1 MSALDVGEQRRY
13 EEVMAMQKITV
24 ALAPDVVKRARK
36 VVKQGRA
43 KSLSAFVNGVLDE
56 RLRRDELDAV
66 LAEMD
71 AQYGPVDEETRSWAR
86 SVLSS

>member
-1 MSALDVGEQRRY
+1 
-13 EEVMAMQKITV
+13 MATEKVTV
-24 ALAPDVVKRARK
+24 ALAPDVVRRARK

-56 RLRRDELDAV
+56 RLRRDELDEV

-71 AQYGPVDEETRSWAR
+71 KQYGPVDEETREWAR
-86 SVLSS
+86 HVLSS